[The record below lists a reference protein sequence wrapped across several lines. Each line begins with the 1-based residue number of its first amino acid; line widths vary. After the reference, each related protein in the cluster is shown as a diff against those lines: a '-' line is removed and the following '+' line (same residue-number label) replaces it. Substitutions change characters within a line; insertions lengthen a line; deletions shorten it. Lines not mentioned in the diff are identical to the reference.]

1 MPNGEGQCLNGGDA
15 DWVVASRRTEVI
27 RPFLKAG
34 WLPSRQADYIAVSLT
49 IGPIVRRI
57 GAEQVKDRFCQLS
70 GLLGSILGLQSCQR
84 FTGLAPGSLR
94 PPSSMKACVRPR
106 AAYARFNNS

>member
-1 MPNGEGQCLNGGDA
+1 MNGGDA

-57 GAEQVKDRFCQLS
+57 GSRILELHAAKVRYEEIR
-70 GLLGSILGLQSCQR
+70 SISC
-84 FTGLAPGSLR
+84 R
-94 PPSSMKACVRPR
+94 PTSPTSRP
-106 AAYARFNNS
+106 